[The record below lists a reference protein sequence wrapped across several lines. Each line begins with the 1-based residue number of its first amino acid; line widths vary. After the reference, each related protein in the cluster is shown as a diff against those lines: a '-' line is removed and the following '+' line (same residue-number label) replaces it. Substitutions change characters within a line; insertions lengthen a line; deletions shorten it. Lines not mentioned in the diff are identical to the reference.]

1 MVDNMCGKK
10 GIDSV
15 NNAHEAYQRL
25 NVYHDVAVR
34 HASVLADFRSTL
46 EINVLP
52 GEVCTRWT
60 GYMSL
65 QLVSVQCYVKSNV

>member
-1 MVDNMCGKK
+1 MVGSMCGKK

-25 NVYHDVAVR
+25 NVYQDVAVH
-34 HASVLADFRSTL
+34 HASILADSRSTL

-52 GEVCTRWT
+52 GEVWI
-60 GYMSL
+60 
-65 QLVSVQCYVKSNV
+65 